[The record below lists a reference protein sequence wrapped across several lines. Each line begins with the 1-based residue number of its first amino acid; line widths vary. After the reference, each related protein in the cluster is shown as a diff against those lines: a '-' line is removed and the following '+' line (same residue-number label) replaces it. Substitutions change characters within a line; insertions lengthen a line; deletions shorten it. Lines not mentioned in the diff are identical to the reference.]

1 MRETPSDEWG
11 ARKHCCFDAT
21 WFSTVASFCEETAKR
36 SCAILFGLDN
46 DDVIHARRSN
56 HGRKQITLPQPE
68 LPNDIASCHAL
79 IKQLHAELQVASHRI
94 EELSSAGLQ
103 DAATRIAHLEALL
116 SENEETIA
124 DQQQTIKN
132 LSADNALL
140 KRSLFGQ
147 RRERFTDPAQ
157 GILFDAQ
164 TLEAASQPLNE
175 QPAEGESSKP
185 DEDKKKKKRTS
196 KGRQPRVFP
205 EFLPREE
212 EKIYLDDK
220 DIPEEMRDNPDA
232 RRFFK
237 RVSEQLEMIPMQL
250 KVVER
255 YQEVIALD
263 QLDETTIVVS
273 SKRPASLIQS
283 FVGPSIWAYLTACR
297 FADHLPYY
305 RIEDILGR
313 SGFRIDRSTQWRWMR
328 GLAQGVTPLVELMW
342 QRALLSDCLM
352 VDETP
357 IKELAP
363 GGTLTG
369 YLWTAVGDANHPYD
383 CFTYTSDRRS
393 IGPETFLS
401 GYQGYLLSDAY
412 VGYERIGKLWPGV
425 LKASCW
431 VHGRRKFDECHHL
444 GATDQTR
451 TALAYIRQLFDIED
465 RYWEASNEQRL
476 AARQAMSKPSVET
489 FREWLF
495 DEQLRQL
502 PKSKLRGAINCML
515 SRWDSFTRF
524 LESGAIPMSSNFAE
538 QSLKYPILG
547 RKAWLFVGNLQAG
560 ETAAKLFTLT
570 KTCTRHRI
578 DPYAYLQD
586 VYTRLPTVSPDELP
600 TLLPDVWIKDHP
612 QHLIQERVQE
622 ALDRARRTRERRA
635 ARRREAA

>member
-1 MRETPSDEWG
+1 
-11 ARKHCCFDAT
+11 
-21 WFSTVASFCEETAKR
+21 
-36 SCAILFGLDN
+36 
-46 DDVIHARRSN
+46 
-56 HGRKQITLPQPE
+56 
-68 LPNDIASCHAL
+68 
-79 IKQLHAELQVASHRI
+79 
-94 EELSSAGLQ
+94 
-103 DAATRIAHLEALL
+103 
-116 SENEETIA
+116 
-124 DQQQTIKN
+124 
-132 LSADNALL
+132 
-140 KRSLFGQ
+140 
-147 RRERFTDPAQ
+147 
-157 GILFDAQ
+157 
-164 TLEAASQPLNE
+164 
-175 QPAEGESSKP
+175 
-185 DEDKKKKKRTS
+185 
-196 KGRQPRVFP
+196 
-205 EFLPREE
+205 
-212 EKIYLDDK
+212 
-220 DIPEEMRDNPDA
+220 MRDNPNA

-237 RVSEQLEMIPMQL
+237 KISEQLEMVPMQL

-263 QLDETTIVVS
+263 QPDETTTMVS
-273 SKRPASLIQS
+273 ARRPASLIPA
-283 FVGPSIWAYLTACR
+283 FVGPSVWAYLTVCR

-342 QRALLSDCLM
+342 QRALLSECLL

-357 IKELAP
+357 VKELAP
-363 GGTLTG
+363 GGTVTG

-431 VHGRRKFDECHHL
+431 VHGRRKFQECHHL
-444 GATDQTR
+444 GETDQTL
-451 TALAYIRQLFDIED
+451 APLAYIRQLFAIED
-465 RYWEASNEQRL
+465 MYHDSSNEERF
-476 AARQAMSKPSVET
+476 AARQARSQPIVEALYD
-489 FREWLF
+489 WLC

-502 PKSKLRGAINCML
+502 PKSKLRGAINYML
-515 SRWDSFTRF
+515 NRWESFTRF

-547 RKAWLFVGNLQAG
+547 RKAWLFLGNPRAG

-586 VYTRLPTVSPDELP
+586 VYARLPTLSSDDLP
-600 TLLPDVWIKDHP
+600 SLLPDVWIKEHP
-612 QHLIQERVQE
+612 QHIIQERVQE
-622 ALDRARRTRERRA
+622 ALDRARRTRQRRAERRRA
-635 ARRREAA
+635 AA

>member
-1 MRETPSDEWG
+1 M
-11 ARKHCCFDAT
+11 
-21 WFSTVASFCEETAKR
+21 
-36 SCAILFGLDN
+36 
-46 DDVIHARRSN
+46 
-56 HGRKQITLPQPE
+56 TLPQPK
-68 LPNDIASCHAL
+68 LPKDIGSCHAL
-79 IKQLHAELQVASHRI
+79 IKQLHAELQVASQRI
-94 EELSSAGLQ
+94 EEMASVGLQ
-103 DAATRIAHLEALL
+103 DTAARIRHLEALL
-116 SENEETIA
+116 SEYKETIA
-124 DQQQTIKN
+124 DQQQTIEN
-132 LSADNALL
+132 LAADNALL
-140 KRSLFGQ
+140 KRSLFGR
-147 RRERFTDPAQ
+147 RRERFTDDPAQ
-157 GILFDAQ
+157 ALLFDAE
-164 TLEAASQPLNE
+164 TLETTSQPLSEPEN
-175 QPAEGESSKP
+175 EGESSEA
-185 DEDKKKKKRTS
+185 DEDEKKKGKRTS

-220 DIPEEMRDNPDA
+220 DIPEEMRDNPNA

-237 RVSEQLEMIPMQL
+237 KIGEQLEMVPMQL

-255 YQEVIALD
+255 LQEVIALD
-263 QLDETTIVVS
+263 QPDETTTVVS
-273 SKRPASLIQS
+273 AKRPATLIQS
-283 FVGPSIWAYLTACR
+283 FVGPSVLAYLTVCR

-305 RIEDILGR
+305 RIEDVLGR

-342 QRALLSDCLM
+342 ERALLSECLM

-357 IKELAP
+357 VKELAP

-383 CFTYTSDRRS
+383 CFAYTSDRRS

-425 LKASCW
+425 LHASCW

-451 TALAYIRQLFDIED
+451 TALAYIRQLFALEDIYRD
-465 RYWEASNEQRL
+465 CSNEQRL
-476 AARQAMSKPSVET
+476 AARQARSKPIVEA
-489 FREWLF
+489 FHKWLLEEWS
-495 DEQLRQL
+495 RQV
-502 PKSKLRGAINCML
+502 PKSKLRTAINYML
-515 SRWDSFTRF
+515 NRWDSFTRF

-547 RKAWLFVGNLQAG
+547 RKAWLFVGNPQAG

-586 VYTRLPTVSPDELP
+586 VYARLPTLSPDELP
-600 TLLPDVWIKDHP
+600 ALLPDNWIQEHP
-612 QHLIQERVQE
+612 QHLVQERVQE

-635 ARRREAA
+635 ARRAVA